1 MSRDA
6 AGDISERDVVCAG
19 AVAGARRATSGP
31 VSVGETAGAE
41 ARTASVGQ
49 SRSNGEYE
57 FESTVARA

>member
-19 AVAGARRATSGP
+19 AGARRATSGP

-41 ARTASVGQ
+41 ARTA
-49 SRSNGEYE
+49 
-57 FESTVARA
+57 